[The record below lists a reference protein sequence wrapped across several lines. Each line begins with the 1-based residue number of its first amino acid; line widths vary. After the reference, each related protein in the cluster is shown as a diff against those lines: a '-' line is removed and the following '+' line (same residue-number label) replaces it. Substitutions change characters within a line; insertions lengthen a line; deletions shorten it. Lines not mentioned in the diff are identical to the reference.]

1 MCSIKSIKFIYLF
14 YLIFSFFKVCKT
26 FQLGRRKTKIHPQKY
41 FGVNK
46 DIGPKVL
53 GYKKKQK
60 KLVQRFCSNFE
71 VSILKRKN

>member
-14 YLIFSFFKVCKT
+14 YLIFYFLKVCKT
-26 FQLGRRKTKIHPQKY
+26 FQLGRKKAKIRPQKY

-46 DIGPKVL
+46 KIGPKDL